1 MCNKEKFEKIAEYTL
16 KCPLC
21 SSELHIT
28 DYKHNIPYYGDIV
41 ISTAECPSCG
51 FKHRDVLVLGK
62 SGPRRIVYKVEEPG
76 DENALLIKSTTCK
89 IEIPEL
95 GLAVEPGI
103 SSRGY
108 ITTIEGLILD
118 FIDALNYLCEQ
129 DDAPRDKCGELSSLL
144 EKARNAVVRYTV
156 VVYDSL
162 GVCDI
167 IGRKKPVY
175 EKLNV

>member
-1 MCNKEKFEKIAEYTL
+1 MCCREVPEKLAEYTS

-21 SSELHIT
+21 GYELRVL
-28 DYKHNIPYYGDIV
+28 DYKYSIAYYGDVI

-62 SGPRRIVYKVEEPG
+62 SNPRKIVYRVEEPG
-76 DENALLIKSTTCK
+76 DENALLVKSSTCK

-95 GLAVEPGI
+95 GLTVEPGI
-103 SSRGY
+103 SSQGY

-118 FIDALNYLCEQ
+118 FIYALNYLCEQ
-129 DDAPRDKCGELSSLL
+129 EDAPRDKCSELSSLL
-144 EKARNAVVRYTV
+144 GKAKNAEVKYTV
-156 VVYDSL
+156 IVYDSL

-167 IGRKKPVY
+167 IGKKEPAY
-175 EKLNV
+175 EELNV